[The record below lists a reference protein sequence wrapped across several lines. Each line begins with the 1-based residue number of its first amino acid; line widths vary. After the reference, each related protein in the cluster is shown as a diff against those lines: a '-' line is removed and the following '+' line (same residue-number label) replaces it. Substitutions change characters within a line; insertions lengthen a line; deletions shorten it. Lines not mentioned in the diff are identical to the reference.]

1 MDDPKPSNHLLPIG
15 TFANAAQLSLKALRL
30 YGQLGLL
37 SPARTDPES
46 GYRYYATEQLRR
58 AKLIRLLRQMEMPL
72 ATIRRV
78 LDAKSPAGAE
88 HVVRAYW
95 QDQEAR
101 LEQGRGTA
109 RRVLRTLQNGENE
122 ETSMNDDITV
132 HEAAPQLVASISR
145 KITVDNLNAHI
156 TGSLQ
161 ALNEFV
167 AAQNGEPAGAPF
179 GIFHGPVNADD
190 DGPVEVCLPV
200 RGKFSASGDVV
211 LRELAGGKIASLA
224 ITGEDTNFPAI
235 LRAYDAVSD
244 WITKNGFDMA
254 GAPREVWLARDSMC
268 IDWPFH
274 ERVAG

>member
-1 MDDPKPSNHLLPIG
+1 MDDPDRLLPIG
-15 TFANAAQLSLKALRL
+15 TFASAAQLSLKALRL

-37 SPARTDPES
+37 CPARTDPES

-72 ATIRRV
+72 VTIRRV
-78 LDAKSPAGAE
+78 LDAKSPADAE
-88 HVVRAYW
+88 HLVRAYW
-95 QDQEAR
+95 QEREAR
-101 LEQGRGTA
+101 VEQGRGTA
-109 RRVLRTLQNGENE
+109 RRVLRTLQNGDDDE
-122 ETSMNDDITV
+122 ETSMSDDIAV
-132 HEAAPQLVASISR
+132 HETAPQLVASISR
-145 KITVDNLNAHI
+145 KIKVDGLDAHI

-167 AAQNGEPAGAPF
+167 ADHNGEPTGAPF

-200 RGKFSASGDVV
+200 RGRFSAFGDVV

-224 ITGEDTNFPAI
+224 VTGENTNFPAI

-244 WITKNGFDMA
+244 WITNNGFDMA
-254 GAPREVWLARDSMC
+254 GSPREVWVDDDTMR

-274 ERVAG
+274 ERAA